1 MDYLV
6 LTANERKEKGKEAA
20 KRLRSTGRLPAVMYN
35 SKGKATML
43 DVDEAEFTKVWK
55 VTTPSTLIS
64 LDVDG
69 KKSLALIKDT
79 MYDIK
84 TDKNLHVDFQVV
96 DEKKP
101 LKFTMKV
108 QTAGNPVGVLR
119 EGGFFETGVKEV
131 TIQCLPKD
139 LPPRIVAD
147 VSNLAVGASF
157 LVKDLPFEK
166 SVKILSNGEEVV
178 ARVKNSK

>member
-6 LTANERKEKGKEAA
+6 LNANERKDAGKGVA
-20 KRLRSTGRLPAVMYN
+20 KKLRAGGRLPAVMYN
-35 SKGKATML
+35 AKGKATML

-55 VTTPSTLIS
+55 VTTPTTLIN
-64 LDVDG
+64 LEVGG

-79 MYDIK
+79 LYDIK
-84 TDKNLHVDFQVV
+84 SDKNLHVDFQVL

-101 LKFTMKV
+101 LRLTMKV
-108 QTAGNPVGVLR
+108 QTAGNPAGVR

-131 TIQCLPKD
+131 KIQCLPKD

-147 VSNLAVGASF
+147 VSNLGIGDSF

-166 SVKILSNGEEVV
+166 GVKILSNGDEVV